1 MLHRAPGRY
10 FIRANFWPS
19 AGDPILRASG
29 TEPFFYDVPHDHN
42 FSFLTVGYLGPGYWS
57 DYYDYDYEQVTGF
70 PGEPV
75 ALNFI
80 ERSRLERGR
89 MLLYRAHR
97 DVHRQLPA
105 DSMSVSIN
113 IVQTGAKQA
122 WRDQYRFDLE
132 RCTVDGL
139 LNLTPTETLVAL
151 SAHFG
156 RGAELAEHFAARHPS
171 DRIRFAAIRALAGR
185 EGDVAARVER
195 LEQGARQ
202 ANRFVSASCSAW
214 LDAIA
219 M

>member
-1 MLHRAPGRY
+1 MRRGRY

-57 DYYDYDYEQVTGF
+57 DYYDYDYEQVSGF

-75 ALNFI
+75 ALNFV
-80 ERSRLERGR
+80 ERSRLEQGR

-151 SAHFG
+151 SAHFA
-156 RGAELAEHFAARHPS
+156 RGAEVVEHFAARHPS

-185 EGDVAARVER
+185 ESDAAARTER

-202 ANRFVSASCSAW
+202 ANRFVSASCGAL
-214 LDAIA
+214 LDATA